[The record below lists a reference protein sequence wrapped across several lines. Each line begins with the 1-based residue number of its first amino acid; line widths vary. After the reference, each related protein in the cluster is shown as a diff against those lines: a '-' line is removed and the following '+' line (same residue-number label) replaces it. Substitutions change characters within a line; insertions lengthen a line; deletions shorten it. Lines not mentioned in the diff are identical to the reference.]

1 MRPAG
6 ELFREMSG
14 SSKALV
20 RALLRGEAPA
30 RVPFIPWVCRFA
42 ARLEQL
48 PAAAMLADAGLLS
61 RALLNAQRLFGYD
74 AICNVFDPSLEAEAC
89 GCALRW
95 PEGEGAAEVVSYPLA
110 AGQRLDV
117 EGVEARGR
125 LPAVLEATR
134 RLVAVAGAEVA
145 VIGVITGPV
154 ALARRLAGE
163 GLPSALDGGS
173 PQAAEAVALAGRVGQ
188 KLCRA
193 YGELGVDAVVI
204 ADDALGRL
212 RQEGVAAAAPALR
225 SIANVARFYDAAT
238 LLLAPHCGA
247 GEAAS
252 LLNLPVDGLV
262 IAGPFAEKQLPEAAP
277 AAPGRLRGLAL
288 ETAAL
293 LGTPEQAGEAAGR
306 LLAAAGPGSFLATEW
321 EVPPE
326 ASVEGFHALMAAVRG
341 RGGS

>member
-1 MRPAG
+1 
-6 ELFREMSG
+6 MSG
-14 SSKALV
+14 SSKALA

-89 GCALRW
+89 GCTLRW
-95 PEGEGAAEVVSYPLA
+95 PEGDGAAEVVSHPLA
-110 AGQRLDV
+110 GAAEQRLDV
-117 EGVEARGR
+117 EGIEARGR

-134 RLVAVAGAEVA
+134 RLVAVAGGEVA
-145 VIGVITGPV
+145 VIGVLTGPV

-163 GLPSALDGGS
+163 ALSAALDGAS
-173 PQAAEAVALAGRVGQ
+173 PQAVGAVALAGRVGQ

-204 ADDALGRL
+204 ADDTLGRL
-212 RQEGVAAAAPALR
+212 RPEGVAAAAPALR

-238 LLLAPHCGA
+238 LLLAPRCGA

-252 LLNLPVDGLV
+252 LLDLPVDGLV
-262 IAGPFAEKQLPEAAP
+262 LAAP
-277 AAPGRLRGLAL
+277 VTEEQLLQSAPAGRRRLRGLAL
-288 ETAAL
+288 QTAAL

-321 EVPPE
+321 EVPPDIG
-326 ASVEGFHALMAAVRG
+326 VEVFHALMAAVRG
-341 RGGS
+341 QSGS